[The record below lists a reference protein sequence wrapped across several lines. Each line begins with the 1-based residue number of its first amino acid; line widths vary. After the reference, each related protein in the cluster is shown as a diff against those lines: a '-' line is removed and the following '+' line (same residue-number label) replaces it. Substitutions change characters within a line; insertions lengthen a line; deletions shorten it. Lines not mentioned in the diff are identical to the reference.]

1 MSTQIQTLFAENLRP
16 WLVIAFRVA
25 LILGGAFFVNVVLR
39 QALRRAWVYFAQNMQ
54 RGGRRADP
62 EVEKQAAT
70 IAGVLQRTATVL
82 IYSLALVMA
91 LKELGF
97 DIAPLLAGA
106 GVAGLAIG
114 FGAQNLVRDVIAGF
128 FILLENQIRVND
140 VVVINDVSGLVE
152 EINLRTT
159 VLRDGEGTV
168 HVFPNGAITK
178 LANRTQ
184 GFSYYMFNLNLS
196 YQDDPDRAIVLMKEI
211 GAELAVEE
219 PFAAMILAPLE
230 VFGVD
235 QLGETHVLVKGRIK
249 TLPGKQWDV
258 GREVNRRLKHRL
270 GAAGFDLPARG
281 IKKTE
286 LVVPPGAGATLN
298 QDALR
303 AAVREIVEEMQSLH
317 DDLDH
322 NKQRPA

>member
-1 MSTQIQTLFAENLRP
+1 MTTQIQTLFAENLRP
-16 WLVIAFRVA
+16 ALVTSFRVV
-25 LILGGAFFVNVVLR
+25 LILGGAFIVNVLLR
-39 QALRRAWVYFAQNMQ
+39 QALRRAWIYFAQNMQ

-62 EVEKQAAT
+62 EIEKQAAT
-70 IAGVLQRTATVL
+70 IAGVLQRTTTVL
-82 IYSLALVMA
+82 IYAMAAVMA
-91 LKELGF
+91 LRELGF
-97 DIAPLLAGA
+97 DVAPLLAGA

-140 VVVINDVSGLVE
+140 VVVINDTSGLVE

-168 HVFPNGAITK
+168 HIFPNGAITK

-196 YQDDPDRAIVLMKEI
+196 YQDDSDRAIAIMRETTV
-211 GAELAVEE
+211 ELAAEE
-219 PFAAMILAPLE
+219 PFKTMILAPLE

-235 QLGETHVLVKGRIK
+235 QLGETHVLLKGRIK

-258 GREVNRRLKHRL
+258 GREVNRRLKQRL
-270 GAAGFDLPARG
+270 GAAGFELPARG
-281 IKKTE
+281 PRRTE
-286 LVVPPGAGATLN
+286 LIVPPGAAAALN
-298 QDALR
+298 PDALK

-317 DDLDH
+317 DDLDT
-322 NKQRPA
+322 KQRPT

>member
-16 WLVIAFRVA
+16 ALVTSFRVI
-25 LILGGAFFVNVVLR
+25 LILGGAFIVNVLLR
-39 QALRRAWVYFAQNMQ
+39 QALRRAWIYFAQNMQ

-62 EVEKQAAT
+62 EIEKQAAT
-70 IAGVLQRTATVL
+70 IAGVLQRTTTVL
-82 IYSLALVMA
+82 IYALATVMA

-97 DIAPLLAGA
+97 DIGPLLAGA

-128 FILLENQIRVND
+128 FILLENQIRIND
-140 VVVINDVSGLVE
+140 VVSINDISGLVE

-196 YQDDPDRAIVLMKEI
+196 YQDDSDRAIAIMRETAV
-211 GAELAVEE
+211 ELATEE
-219 PFAAMILAPLE
+219 PFKTMILAPLE

-258 GREVNRRLKHRL
+258 GREVNRRLKQRL
-270 GAAGFDLPARG
+270 GAAGFELPARG
-281 IKKTE
+281 PRRTE
-286 LVVPPGAGATLN
+286 LVVPPGVAAIN
-298 QDALR
+298 QDALK

-317 DDLDH
+317 DDLDT
-322 NKQRPA
+322 KQRPT

>member
-1 MSTQIQTLFAENLRP
+1 MSTQLQTLFAENLRP
-16 WLVIAFRVA
+16 WLVTAFRVF
-25 LILGGAFFVNVVLR
+25 LILGGAFVVNVLLR
-39 QALRRAWVYFAQNMQ
+39 QALSRAWVYFAQNLQ

-82 IYSLALVMA
+82 IYALASVMA

-184 GFSYYMFNLNLS
+184 GFSFYMFNLNLS
-196 YQDDPDRAIVLMKEI
+196 YHDDPDRAIALMKEI
-211 GAELAVEE
+211 GVELAAEE

-258 GREVNRRLKHRL
+258 GREVNRRLKQRL
-270 GAAGFDLPARG
+270 GAAGFELPARG
-281 IKKTE
+281 TRRTE
-286 LVVPPGAGATLN
+286 LVVPPGAAAGLN

-317 DDLDH
+317 DDVDQD
-322 NKQRPA
+322 KQRPA